1 MARNVNFSNISK
13 SPKLFLWISCK
24 EYEPS
29 AGAVK
34 WPLKVQKNVFQA
46 FYDSSEQEKKNDKK
60 IAKKYIFGI
69 IVQRKISDPT
79 VYDMS
84 IFGDCVCFTV
94 CVFVTFGHFG
104 PFRGQK
110 WPKSADIRQNIHFQ
124 AMFLLE

>member
-1 MARNVNFSNISK
+1 MTSK
-13 SPKLFLWISCK
+13 S
-24 EYEPS
+24 
-29 AGAVK
+29 A
-34 WPLKVQKNVFQA
+34 KNVFQA

-110 WPKSADIRQNIHFQ
+110 
-124 AMFLLE
+124 